1 MESKSGL
8 YLDHDGSERFCDQA
22 GRSEVVYQWKRTEPM
37 SVVPARSLFR
47 SGNGTPF
54 TGPEQERPQ
63 PANPDVELAVDV
75 DPDCLTSLDDS
86 IESCGTKAITCPQ
99 QSTTSF
105 WDVNTE
111 LFHLVRVVCKTWS
124 CPYCGPVKRAKLA
137 VEVALARPNRFIT
150 LTTSGHSDQTPRDV
164 FDATRRQL
172 SELAK
177 RLRKEHGTFE
187 YLRALEQ
194 TKTGFPHYH
203 LLVRSPYL
211 DQHELSRHW
220 CALTTAFIV
229 DIRKLSQDEKA
240 VRYVMK
246 YLGKQT
252 CVPFTTRRL
261 SWTRNFFPPKPPV
274 PKSEICAADV
284 QRWNGSLEDVT
295 HWEFPNCSW
304 ERINNWHWI
313 KRGGP
318 IQ

>member
-1 MESKSGL
+1 MSPES
-8 YLDHDGSERFCDQA
+8 
-22 GRSEVVYQWKRTEPM
+22 
-37 SVVPARSLFR
+37 ARSLFGCR
-47 SGNGTPF
+47 DGTPS
-54 TGPEQERPQ
+54 GRPEQERATADQ
-63 PANPDVELAVDV
+63 DDVAR
-75 DPDCLTSLDDS
+75 LTDASGDSLPSLDEY
-86 IESCGTKAITCPQ
+86 IEDCGTRTVTCPK

-105 WDVNTE
+105 WDVNAE

-124 CPYCGPVKRAKLA
+124 CPYCGPIKRAKLA
-137 VEVALARPNRFIT
+137 ADVAAARPNRFIT
-150 LTTSGHSDQTPRDV
+150 LTTSGHSTQSPRDV

-229 DIRKLSQDEKA
+229 DIRKLSPDEKA

-252 CVPFTTRRL
+252 VVPFTTRRL
-261 SWTRNFFPPKPPV
+261 SWTRDFFPPKPPV
-274 PKSEICAADV
+274 PKSEICAVDV
-284 QRWNGSLEDVT
+284 QRWNGSLECVT

-304 ERINNWHWI
+304 ERLNQWHWI

-318 IQ
+318 VT

>member
-1 MESKSGL
+1 MQP
-8 YLDHDGSERFCDQA
+8 D
-22 GRSEVVYQWKRTEPM
+22 
-37 SVVPARSLFR
+37 PARSLFG
-47 SGNGTPF
+47 SADGTPSA
-54 TGPEQERPQ
+54 GEEQERSNS
-63 PANPDVELAVDV
+63 AL
-75 DPDCLTSLDDS
+75 DCLSSLDEY
-86 IESCGTKAITCPQ
+86 IEDCGTSEITCPRQ
-99 QSTTSF
+99 HTTSF
-105 WDVNTE
+105 WDVNSET
-111 LFHLVRVVCKTWS
+111 FHICRTTCGTWC

-137 VEVALARPNRFIT
+137 ADVKAARPNRFIT
-150 LTTSGHSDQTPRDV
+150 LTTSGHSDQSPRDV

-229 DIRKLSQDEKA
+229 DVRKLSPDEKA

-246 YLGKQT
+246 YLGKQAA
-252 CVPFTTRRL
+252 VPFTTRRL
-261 SWTRNFFPPKPPV
+261 SWTKDFFPRRPPR
-274 PKSEICAADV
+274 PKSEICAVDV

-295 HWEFPNCSW
+295 HWEFPNRSW
-304 ERINNWHWI
+304 ERLNQWHWI
-313 KRGGP
+313 NRGGP
-318 IQ
+318 TL